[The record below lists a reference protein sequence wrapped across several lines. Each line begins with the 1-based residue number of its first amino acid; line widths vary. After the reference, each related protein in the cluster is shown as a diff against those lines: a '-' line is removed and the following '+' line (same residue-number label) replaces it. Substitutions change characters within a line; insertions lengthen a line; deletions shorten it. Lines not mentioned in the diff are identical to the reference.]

1 MCSVLM
7 PLFHQIYYHLLKI
20 VNSKCL
26 LSVNGMSMI
35 NNYLVNNKKF
45 VGNVGLETCMYIYFL
60 EIYLSNMQQFYIC
73 KTRSYTINIFACAY
87 YA

>member
-7 PLFHQIYYHLLKI
+7 PLFHQVYYYLLKI